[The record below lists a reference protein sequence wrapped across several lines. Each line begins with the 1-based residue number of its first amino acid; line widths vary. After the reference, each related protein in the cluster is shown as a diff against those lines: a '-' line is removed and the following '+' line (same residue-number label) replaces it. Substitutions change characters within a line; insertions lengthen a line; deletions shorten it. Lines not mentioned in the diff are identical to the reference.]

1 MATTCRR
8 GSPGARPSDAST
20 SHASARRVRSGSARP
35 THDRAARPHRG
46 ESHRRRHARRRPPR
60 DTRYTTALMPDDAP
74 KSAYELAME
83 RLQKKDKEAGVDDR
97 PLTDAQ
103 KAAIAE
109 VREIYKARAAEREI
123 LHQAALRTA
132 RTREELDELNDKLR
146 RDHERLVNDRDRSI
160 AEIRKEKS

>member
-1 MATTCRR
+1 
-8 GSPGARPSDAST
+8 
-20 SHASARRVRSGSARP
+20 
-35 THDRAARPHRG
+35 
-46 ESHRRRHARRRPPR
+46 
-60 DTRYTTALMPDDAP
+60 MPDDAP

-132 RTREELDELNDKLR
+132 RTREEVDELNDKLR

-160 AEIRKEKS
+160 AEIRKDKS

>member
-1 MATTCRR
+1 M
-8 GSPGARPSDAST
+8 
-20 SHASARRVRSGSARP
+20 
-35 THDRAARPHRG
+35 
-46 ESHRRRHARRRPPR
+46 
-60 DTRYTTALMPDDAP
+60 MPDDAP

-83 RLQKKDKEAGVDDR
+83 RLRKKDKEAGVDDR

-109 VREIYKARAAEREI
+109 TREVYKARVAEREI

-132 RTREELDELNDKLR
+132 RTHEEVDELNEKLR

>member
-1 MATTCRR
+1 
-8 GSPGARPSDAST
+8 
-20 SHASARRVRSGSARP
+20 
-35 THDRAARPHRG
+35 
-46 ESHRRRHARRRPPR
+46 
-60 DTRYTTALMPDDAP
+60 MPDDAP
-74 KSAYELAME
+74 KSAYELAMA

-109 VREIYKARAAEREI
+109 AREIYKARTAEREI

-132 RTREELDELNDKLR
+132 RTREEVDELNEKLR

-160 AEIRKEKS
+160 AEIRKETS

>member
-1 MATTCRR
+1 
-8 GSPGARPSDAST
+8 
-20 SHASARRVRSGSARP
+20 
-35 THDRAARPHRG
+35 
-46 ESHRRRHARRRPPR
+46 
-60 DTRYTTALMPDDAP
+60 MPDDAP

-132 RTREELDELNDKLR
+132 RTREEVDELNDKLR